1 MSSWIVLCMTLE
13 RYIAV
18 NYPFKKD
25 VFCRPRNALTT
36 IVVVFAVMSYSQI
49 FRLIVIEKSETHSTC
64 SSAEKYRKIYVA
76 MHIYMYQ
83 LILQF
88 MLPAVLILIMNMII
102 LCKVRSL
109 KESVSK
115 HGTVHSVRAYS
126 KRNKTTCM
134 LLVISFT
141 YLVTLLPLV
150 LVSIILDI
158 SLQTNIALAKKLF
171 RRLYNVSQ
179 ILELVSEINYAINF
193 FIYVISG
200 AQFRRQL
207 QRMCHRKRRRFT
219 YIAASSPAQT
229 ERIYR
234 RSLTKKPTSAI

>member
-1 MSSWIVLCMTLE
+1 
-13 RYIAV
+13 
-18 NYPFKKD
+18 
-25 VFCRPRNALTT
+25 
-36 IVVVFAVMSYSQI
+36 
-49 FRLIVIEKSETHSTC
+49 
-64 SSAEKYRKIYVA
+64 
-76 MHIYMYQ
+76 
-83 LILQF
+83 
-88 MLPAVLILIMNMII
+88 
-102 LCKVRSL
+102 
-109 KESVSK
+109 
-115 HGTVHSVRAYS
+115 
-126 KRNKTTCM
+126 M

-234 RSLTKKPTSAI
+234 RSLTKKPTSAIWRDAHHDQVQEEEVKHRKPSKTQTATTAVSHVWR